1 MRNSFRDAL
10 IAKKEKYKNL
20 FLIVGDIGFGVFEGF
35 QKSYPENY
43 LNIGI
48 CEANTIG
55 VASGL
60 SRNGYIPIVYTIV
73 PFLTMRPFEQI
84 RIDLALH
91 NCKVILVGVGGGFA
105 YGNLGP
111 THHSFEDLSLM
122 SILPNMRVFSPSQP
136 SESELAF
143 QLALQHDGPSYIRLG
158 KNGEPDLS
166 SKLIAKTDLCSFYTN
181 KPEDT
186 DNIILTYGAIT
197 LECIKSSEIVRD
209 QGIKVT
215 VVSFYQLKP
224 IPVDIIK
231 ICMNAKRVIIVEE
244 HSIYNSIGTHII
256 SLLASK
262 SNMPLIKI
270 IGVNDVFTE
279 VVGDRNYLL
288 KHHGLDAQSIAKSVK
303 DFLS

>member
-1 MRNSFRDAL
+1 M
-10 IAKKEKYKNL
+10 
-20 FLIVGDIGFGVFEGF
+20 
-35 QKSYPENY
+35 
-43 LNIGI
+43 
-48 CEANTIG
+48 
-55 VASGL
+55 
-60 SRNGYIPIVYTIV
+60 
-73 PFLTMRPFEQI
+73 
-84 RIDLALH
+84 
-91 NCKVILVGVGGGFA
+91 VGVGGGFA

-270 IGVNDVFTE
+270 IGVNDVFVWSIFFLTYDLFE
-279 VVGDRNYLL
+279 NKFVYIMSTYLL
-288 KHHGLDAQSIAKSVK
+288 NIIIISHLLA
-303 DFLS
+303 FLLNLYICEFE